1 MEQKIKVFLDS
12 NVLFSIAY
20 TGREKSRSY
29 LIYEIQ
35 AQGSIAIYLSTL
47 VCAEAT
53 LNVKNKKP
61 DAEKFLEELIETSV
75 VLEDITARLNNPIVN
90 KLPLND
96 RIILTTAIGNK
107 MNCFL
112 TGNTKDFASLYHKK
126 IGDTIILKPVDF
138 LYGKF

>member
-20 TGREKSRSY
+20 SGKEKSRSY

-35 AQGSIAIYLSTL
+35 AKGAITVYLSNL

-53 LNVKNKKP
+53 HNIKNKKP
-61 DAEKFLEELIETSV
+61 DSGTFLEELIEKSV
-75 VLEDITARLNNPIVN
+75 VLGDITARLNNSIVN
-90 KLPLND
+90 RLPLND
-96 RIILTTAIGNK
+96 RIILTTAIGSK

-112 TGNTKDFASLYHKK
+112 TGNDKDFGALYHKK
-126 IGDTIILKPVDF
+126 AGDTIILKPVDF
-138 LYGKF
+138 LHRKY